1 MWQIKKKKEKKYRWL
16 KWLIS
21 WIRGETLL
29 LTLQKKMNYK
39 GILWTVICQQI
50 MWPRWNRQ
58 ILRKTT
64 AEVDLRRNRK
74 SEQTYN
80 KWFS

>member
-1 MWQIKKKKEKKYRWL
+1 MTQMTNIMNKREDIIINITEK
-16 KWLIS
+16 
-21 WIRGETLL
+21 T
-29 LTLQKKMNYK
+29 NYK
-39 GILWTVICQQI
+39 GVLWTVICRQI